1 MKYLNPKYLNSGIIT
16 QMLDPLNY
24 VDQVKRTLSLLP
36 LERMPGISSAV
47 SAVVFVCGG
56 MTYI

>member
-1 MKYLNPKYLNSGIIT
+1 MKHLNSAIIT
-16 QMLDPLNY
+16 QMLDPVNY
-24 VDQVKRTLSLLP
+24 ADQVKCTLSLLP

-47 SAVVFVCGG
+47 RAKVFVCSS